1 VRHPKNL
8 MLNILII
15 LTMLGIV
22 VSLGFGLYFLVH
34 DRGKTERAVGSL
46 TIRVGLAVLLL
57 IILAFGFISRSP
69 G

>member
-1 VRHPKNL
+1 

-22 VSLGFGLYFLVH
+22 VSLGLGLYFLVR

-57 IILAFGFISRSP
+57 VILAFGFMSRSP